1 MSFHQHDLD
10 SGADD
15 VDNDDDDETVSV
27 HGEAPAS
34 IEVDEL
40 HMNRLDK
47 TKNPKFKR
55 NSLVSNF
62 HRNQKEEDEREMCEL
77 RARQAERYKRER
89 DKLSDANE
97 GSESLGNQDGSE
109 SGSDNDLINGN
120 WMKERDGMVRVKIE
134 GEIRKPQFDTGLVH
148 ESQVSKP
155 RHRGAVVGNGSTM
168 KLKERQQVR
177 KKSSVRCWQLECVDL
192 IGYQPHPSLCP
203 RQI

>member
-1 MSFHQHDLD
+1 MTRLYLSM
-10 SGADD
+10 
-15 VDNDDDDETVSV
+15 
-27 HGEAPAS
+27 GEEPAS

-40 HMNRLDK
+40 HMNRLEK
-47 TKNPKFKR
+47 TKNPRFKR

-89 DKLSDANE
+89 DKLSDDNE
-97 GSESLGNQDGSE
+97 KSESRGNQDGSE
-109 SGSDNDLINGN
+109 SCSDNDLINGG
-120 WMKERDGMVRVKIE
+120 DGMVRVKIE